1 MNTKNKIVEQWQS
14 TGGFEPKPSS
24 SNTGGS
30 GFQPKPAT
38 GSGGFEPKP
47 GSGGGFQPKPGTGSG
62 TGGFQPKPGAGGT
75 SGAGTG
81 GTTAD
86 PFACLLA
93 GDSDIKKVA
102 NTKYAIDN
110 SYTGKTYLYW
120 EDGDFSIKKKND
132 LGGKSDFTGKWKCTS
147 DSSFVID
154 TSDGD
159 HYDSKTQ
166 KWSGSSSSS
175 SSSSSGGGS
184 SSTLVN
190 TSLTIDDVK
199 AGKEVSKGMKG
210 AVVGEIQKLLI
221 AAGFKNISKSGNVD
235 NIFGSRTKSSVE
247 DFQKANKDADGNQ
260 LTVDGIVGDKTIN
273 ALQKA
278 TPASSSSSSSSSS
291 EDPNRKPFDP
301 NAEED
306 NSIPSTD
313 GTLIK
318 EKKKMLQESLKKMLR
333 NSLLKYS

>member
-1 MNTKNKIVEQWQS
+1 MSNISEQEFVDLTKNKFGPTTGSSGSGNVNFGPVGGGNNKFGPV
-14 TGGFEPKPSS
+14 TGGQKFGPT
-24 SNTGGS
+24 TGN
-30 GFQPKPAT
+30 
-38 GSGGFEPKP
+38 SGGQKFGP
-47 GSGGGFQPKPGTGSG
+47 T
-62 TGGFQPKPGAGGT
+62 T
-75 SGAGTG
+75 GTG

-86 PFACLLA
+86 PFACLLKDADLKLSADKKTVTYVSQA
-93 GDSDIKKVA
+93 GSTWTFYQDKKF
-102 NTKYAIDN
+102 NYKYKSGKEVSGTWDCN
-110 SYTGKTYLYW
+110 GTDHYTMSL
-120 EDGDFSIKKKND
+120 
-132 LGGKSDFTGKWKCTS
+132 
-147 DSSFVID
+147 
-154 TSDGD
+154 SDGD
-159 HYDSKTQ
+159 SYDSKTK
-166 KWSGSSSSS
+166 KWASS
-175 SSSSSGGGS
+175 SSSSSGTGGS
-184 SSTLVN
+184 GGSGGSASTFTN

-199 AGKEVSKGMKG
+199 VGKEVSKGMKG

-260 LTVDGIVGDKTIN
+260 LTADGIVGDKTIN
-273 ALQKA
+273 ALLKA
-278 TPASSSSSSSSSS
+278 TPASSSSSSS

-313 GTLIK
+313 GALIK

>member
-1 MNTKNKIVEQWQS
+1 MSNINEQEFVDLTKNKFGP
-14 TGGFEPKPSS
+14 T
-24 SNTGGS
+24 
-30 GFQPKPAT
+30 T
-38 GSGGFEPKP
+38 GSGGSGKVNFGPVGGGDNKFGP
-47 GSGGGFQPKPGTGSG
+47 TTGGQKFGPTTGNSGGQKFGPT
-62 TGGFQPKPGAGGT
+62 T
-75 SGAGTG
+75 GTG

-86 PFACLLA
+86 PFACLLKDTDLKLSADKKTVTYVSQA
-93 GDSDIKKVA
+93 GSTWTFYQDKKF
-102 NTKYAIDN
+102 NYKYKSGKEVSGTWDCN
-110 SYTGKTYLYW
+110 GTDHYTMSL
-120 EDGDFSIKKKND
+120 
-132 LGGKSDFTGKWKCTS
+132 
-147 DSSFVID
+147 
-154 TSDGD
+154 SDGD
-159 HYDSKTQ
+159 SYDSKTK
-166 KWSGSSSSS
+166 KWASS
-175 SSSSSGGGS
+175 SSSSSGTGGS
-184 SSTLVN
+184 GGSGGSASTFTN

-260 LTVDGIVGDKTIN
+260 LTVDGVVGDKTIN
-273 ALQKA
+273 ALLKA
-278 TPASSSSSSSSSS
+278 TPVSSSSSS

-313 GTLIK
+313 GALIK

>member
-1 MNTKNKIVEQWQS
+1 MSNINEQEFVDLTKNKFGPTTGSSGSGNVNFGPVGGGNNKFGPV
-14 TGGFEPKPSS
+14 TGGQKFGP
-24 SNTGGS
+24 T
-30 GFQPKPAT
+30 T
-38 GSGGFEPKP
+38 
-47 GSGGGFQPKPGTGSG
+47 G
-62 TGGFQPKPGAGGT
+62 TGGGQKFGPTTGTGGT

-132 LGGKSDFTGKWKCTS
+132 IGGKSEFTGKWKCTS

-166 KWSGSSSSS
+166 KWSGSSPSS

-221 AAGFKNISKSGNVD
+221 AAGFKNISKSGKVD
-235 NIFGSRTKSSVE
+235 NVFGGRTKSMVI
-247 DFQKANKDADGNQ
+247 DFQKATEGLNG
-260 LTVDGIVGDKTIN
+260 DGIVGQNTLPKLKD
-273 ALQKA
+273 
-278 TPASSSSSSSSSS
+278 ASTKKS
-291 EDPNRKPFDP
+291 E
-301 NAEED
+301 
-306 NSIPSTD
+306 
-313 GTLIK
+313 
-318 EKKKMLQESLKKMLR
+318 
-333 NSLLKYS
+333 

>member
-1 MNTKNKIVEQWQS
+1 MEKNICLSMITEATRHNNNIKEQ
-14 TGGFEPKPSS
+14 TF
-24 SNTGGS
+24 
-30 GFQPKPAT
+30 
-38 GSGGFEPKP
+38 P
-47 GSGGGFQPKPGTGSG
+47 GSGGGSFPGSG
-62 TGGFQPKPGAGGT
+62 GARFPGSGGGSFPGSTGGSFPG
-75 SGAGTG
+75 STG
-81 GTTAD
+81 GSFPGSTGGSFPGSGGD
-86 PFACLLA
+86 PFACLLKDADLKLSADKKTVTYVSQA
-93 GDSDIKKVA
+93 GSTWTFYQDKKF
-102 NTKYAIDN
+102 NYKYKSGKEVSGTWDCN
-110 SYTGKTYLYW
+110 GTDHYTMSL
-120 EDGDFSIKKKND
+120 
-132 LGGKSDFTGKWKCTS
+132 
-147 DSSFVID
+147 
-154 TSDGD
+154 SDGD
-159 HYDSKTQ
+159 SYDSKTK
-166 KWSGSSSSS
+166 KWASS
-175 SSSSSGGGS
+175 SSSSSGTGGS
-184 SSTLVN
+184 GGSGGSASTFTN

-210 AVVGEIQKLLI
+210 TVVGEIQKLLI

-260 LTVDGIVGDKTIN
+260 LTVDGVVGDKTIN
-273 ALQKA
+273 ALLKA
-278 TPASSSSSSSSSS
+278 TPVSSSSSS

>member
-1 MNTKNKIVEQWQS
+1 MSNINEQEFVDLTKNKFGPT
-14 TGGFEPKPSS
+14 TGGQKFGPT
-24 SNTGGS
+24 TGN
-30 GFQPKPAT
+30 
-38 GSGGFEPKP
+38 SGGQKFGP
-47 GSGGGFQPKPGTGSG
+47 TTG
-62 TGGFQPKPGAGGT
+62 TGGVP
-75 SGAGTG
+75 SAGTG

-120 EDGDFSIKKKND
+120 EDGDFSIKKKD
-132 LGGKSDFTGKWKCTS
+132 DIGGKSEFTGKWKCTS

-154 TSDGD
+154 TNDGD

-166 KWSGSSSSS
+166 KWSGSSSS
-175 SSSSSGGGS
+175 GGGS
-184 SSTLVN
+184 SSALVN

-221 AAGFKNISKSGNVD
+221 AAGFKNISKSGNPD

-247 DFQKANKDADGNQ
+247 GFQKANKDADGNQ
-260 LTVDGIVGDKTIN
+260 LTADGIVGDKTIN
-273 ALQKA
+273 ALLKA
-278 TPASSSSSSSSSS
+278 TPASSSSSSSS

-313 GTLIK
+313 GALIK

>member
-1 MNTKNKIVEQWQS
+1 MSNINEQEFVDLTKNKFGPTTGSSGSGNVNFGPVGGGNNKFGPV
-14 TGGFEPKPSS
+14 TGGQKFGPV
-24 SNTGGS
+24 TGN
-30 GFQPKPAT
+30 
-38 GSGGFEPKP
+38 SGGQKFGP
-47 GSGGGFQPKPGTGSG
+47 TTG
-62 TGGFQPKPGAGGT
+62 TGGVP
-75 SGAGTG
+75 SAGTG

-110 SYTGKTYLYW
+110 SYTGQTYLYW

-132 LGGKSDFTGKWKCTS
+132 IGGKSEFTGKWKCTS

-184 SSTLVN
+184 SSALVN

-247 DFQKANKDADGNQ
+247 GFQKANKDADGNQ
-260 LTVDGIVGDKTIN
+260 LTADGIVGDKTIN
-273 ALQKA
+273 ALLKA
-278 TPASSSSSSSSSS
+278 TPASSASSSSSS

-313 GTLIK
+313 GALIK